1 MNVSER
7 IHELRQQQN
16 WSVNYLALEA
26 GLTQST
32 LNSVLTRNSN
42 PRIDTIQSIC
52 NAFGITLAQFFHTNE
67 IMELL
72 SPKEKQLIEVFR
84 QLSPQKQQAL
94 IDLLLS

>member
-7 IHELRQQQN
+7 IHELRRQRN

-52 NAFGITLAQFFHTNE
+52 NAFGITLAQFFYADET
-67 IMELL
+67 MELL
-72 SPKEKQLIEVFR
+72 NPKEKQLIELFR
-84 QLSPQKQQAL
+84 ELNPKKQQAV
-94 IDLLLS
+94 IDLLLN